1 MFSVQVQCGI
11 SCDKSSCSMS
21 DSDIPANQGENSGEE
36 HDALDEEIDEER
48 ARYNELRL
56 AGLKDQVGDL
66 KRELAFQKEEN
77 KTFNKKGHGMQYKF
91 NTGLLKKA
99 ATARKYVENARKTKA
114 IAAIDDLADSI
125 NKRNK
130 DIRIADRSEYG
141 WLTVQEYNSDDLAD
155 DSADEKE
162 LKSAEK
168 SAKVKYEKAAERKA
182 GGSRGKSGRFHPY
195 GSVGVG
201 QSGFVARGRRNFEPS
216 ATITRP
222 AGNTATF
229 GNAYGS
235 ASRFRSGN
243 EVSDGSFS
251 FDRNSNSFHND
262 YNNFGTGQRQ
272 QPWNNSRG
280 RGRGRGGNGA
290 NGTNGICC
298 FRCGEEGHYRNQ
310 CPN

>member
-1 MFSVQVQCGI
+1 MSESDVQQ
-11 SCDKSSCSMS
+11 
-21 DSDIPANQGENSGEE
+21 NQGEVSGEDR
-36 HDALDEEIDEER
+36 DALDAEIDEER
-48 ARYNELRL
+48 VRYNDLRL
-56 AGLKDQVGDL
+56 AGLKDQVSDL

-114 IAAIDDLADSI
+114 IAALDDLASSI
-125 NKRNK
+125 AKRNK

-141 WLTVQEYNSDDLAD
+141 WLTVQEYNSDDLAE

-162 LKSAEK
+162 IKNAEK
-168 SAKVKYEKAAERKA
+168 SAKAKFEKAAQRKS
-182 GGSRGKSGRFHPY
+182 GNGSRGKSGRFHPY
-195 GSVGVG
+195 GSVGG
-201 QSGFVARGRRNFEPS
+201 GTSGFVPRERRGFEPS

-222 AGNTATF
+222 SGATDTF

-235 ASRFRSGN
+235 ASRIRSANGC
-243 EVSDGSFS
+243 SDGGFSLNGNSSGSSSSFNG
-251 FDRNSNSFHND
+251 F
-262 YNNFGTGQRQ
+262 NNFGNGSSQNGQQ
-272 QPWNNSRG
+272 SWNTSRG
-280 RGRGRGGNGA
+280 RGRGRGGNSATGA
-290 NGTNGICC
+290 SGICC